1 VPRAVRR
8 TSTDRR
14 RRRACQ
20 QERRSSVSPRACS
33 PAFSSSSCPPRHARL
48 AQAFDDTL
56 ILLVEGRIVG
66 PVDAGPGLH
75 GEAGIGLLQL
85 GGGLPLLGCNR
96 ACRAL
101 GKGPE
106 SDQLGRGRPR
116 SKTSA
121 SRVRREKAALS
132 SGCEPHPATD
142 PPANT
147 TTPTANAK
155 LSGLIYPP
163 PR

>member
-1 VPRAVRR
+1 VPFAGLQRIVDAVERASRNDDLRYRHDPVLRLSVRLL
-8 TSTDRR
+8 
-14 RRRACQ
+14 
-20 QERRSSVSPRACS
+20 VPL
-33 PAFSSSSCPPRHARL
+33 RHARL

-75 GEAGIGLLQL
+75 GEAGIGFLQL